1 MVRHGGSSA
10 GSYLTD
16 PTSPISSHCASI
28 VATSTVREA
37 CMYMTKNIPA
47 SSAVSWV
54 VYQFSRASYQSTVRE
69 ACMYMT
75 KNIPASSAVSWV
87 VYQFSRASYQSGL
100 MLLILLMLAMLL
112 SMHLSNTI
120 VIPNSSW
127 QQACEQLT
135 FHNDK
140 TCNVYLQWAGLFTSA
155 SGHHIK
161 VVSCHGCCC
170 SKP

>member
-1 MVRHGGSSA
+1 MAARMERVKRSMHV
-10 GSYLTD
+10 YD
-16 PTSPISSHCASI
+16 Q
-28 VATSTVREA
+28 
-37 CMYMTKNIPA
+37 NIPA
-47 SSAVSWV
+47 SS
-54 VYQFSRASYQSTVRE
+54 
-69 ACMYMT
+69 
-75 KNIPASSAVSWV
+75 PVSWV

-127 QQACEQLT
+127 QQAYEQLT
-135 FHNDK
+135 FHYDK
-140 TCNVYLQWAGLFTSA
+140 TCKVYLQWAGLFASA

-170 SKP
+170 SKPWKQYSQGNLFFDNQYKWSDQCHIGSLHVFIMMEFGTR